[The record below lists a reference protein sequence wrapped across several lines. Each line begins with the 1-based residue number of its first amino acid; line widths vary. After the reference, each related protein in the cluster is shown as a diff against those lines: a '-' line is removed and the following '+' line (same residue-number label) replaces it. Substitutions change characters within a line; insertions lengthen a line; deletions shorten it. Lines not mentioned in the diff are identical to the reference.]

1 MKTALALFIVATF
14 ICFASGKPKY
24 PPLGDFKTQ
33 SGKAFKNAK
42 INNVAG
48 DHISIIHEGGISRV
62 YFDDI
67 PKELS
72 KKLGLNKGTVDAAKK
87 EREKAKREA
96 KEQQLLK
103 LKDGPFGLWS
113 GMSVEEANA
122 VGPKR
127 ADNQYGKFYKLS
139 KKINSPF
146 PYTHWTIFKKK
157 NSRGFTATFRR
168 LNALFDPKM
177 GLVAI
182 ETIGGLPR
190 KESKKKYSEII
201 LSLTKKYGATLVK
214 KNEKVKA
221 ITSENELI
229 TTIWPTKSRPQGVWD
244 VSVSWR
250 EQTGSILGDTITIRY
265 WFVPK
270 KTILDSVAK
279 DEANQKAAEKLKAKD
294 KLNDL

>member
-1 MKTALALFIVATF
+1 MKTALALFIVATL

-42 INNVAG
+42 ISNVAG

-67 PKELS
+67 PKDLS

-122 VGPKR
+122 VGSKR
-127 ADNQYGKFYKLS
+127 AENKYGKFYKRN
-139 KKINSPF
+139 KRVNSPF
-146 PYTHWTIFKKK
+146 PYTHYSTFKTLDPG
-157 NSRGFTATFRR
+157 RLTALFHK
-168 LNALFDPKM
+168 LHAHFDPKR
-177 GLVAI
+177 GLIAV
-182 ETIGGLPR
+182 ESVGGVPK

-201 LSLTKKYGATLVK
+201 LSLTEKYGATLVK

-250 EQTGSILGDTITIRY
+250 EQTGSILGDTINNPLL
-265 WFVPK
+265 VC
-270 KTILDSVAK
+270 A
-279 DEANQKAAEKLKAKD
+279 
-294 KLNDL
+294 